1 MAYRYR
7 AKVCQ
12 RVQRDRL
19 IICKEAYGRCR
30 VRMRRDESMQA
41 RGRGHVAAV
50 IAAAGRGTRMDLDIN
65 KQYIEIH
72 GMPIL
77 AMTISKFEECSFI
90 DEIIV
95 VANKDEI
102 DYCRKNVIER
112 FGFTKVRS
120 VTEGG
125 DSRQRSVYNGLKQV
139 SAGCG
144 IVLIHDGAR
153 PFVSNDSII
162 ECIEAAGKYGAACV
176 AVPAKDTIK
185 ESDADGFVIRT
196 LDRSS
201 LWQIQTPQAFAYE
214 MIMDAHS
221 RAARDMFEATD
232 DAMLAEKYGHRVR
245 LVMGGYSNI
254 KVTTKEDLAFAEVLF
269 RRQHGN

>member
-1 MAYRYR
+1 
-7 AKVCQ
+7 VCQ
-12 RVQRDRL
+12 RELRGRL
-19 IICKEAYGRCR
+19 VLCKEAYGRCR
-30 VRMRRDESMQA
+30 VHIRGDEVMQA
-41 RGRGHVAAV
+41 CGMGHVAAV

-65 KQYIEIH
+65 KQYIEIQ
-72 GMPIL
+72 GVPIL
-77 AMTISKFEECSFI
+77 AMAIGKFEDCSLI
-90 DEIIV
+90 DEIVV
-95 VANKDEI
+95 VAGKGEI

-139 SAGCG
+139 SPGCG

-153 PFVSNDSII
+153 PFVSTGSII
-162 ECIEAAGKYGAACV
+162 ECIEAASTYGAACV
-176 AVPAKDTIK
+176 AVPVKDTIK
-185 ESDADGFVIRT
+185 ESDADGFVSKT

-214 MIMDAHS
+214 MIMDVHS

-232 DAMLAEKYGHRVR
+232 DAMLAEKYGYRVR

-254 KVTTKEDLAFAEVLF
+254 KVTTKEDLVFAEALF
-269 RRQHGN
+269 RQQHGN